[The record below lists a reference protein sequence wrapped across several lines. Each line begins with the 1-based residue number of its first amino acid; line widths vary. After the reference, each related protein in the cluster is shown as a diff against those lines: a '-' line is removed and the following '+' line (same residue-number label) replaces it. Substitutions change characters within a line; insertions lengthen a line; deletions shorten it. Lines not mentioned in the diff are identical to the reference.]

1 MDIRAKSCTLIDNGI
16 ESHTEELNTHNNDLE
31 IHSKVDQTPIDNSG
45 NIRVKGSTSATDG

>member
-1 MDIRAKSCTLIDNGI
+1 
-16 ESHTEELNTHNNDLE
+16 LE